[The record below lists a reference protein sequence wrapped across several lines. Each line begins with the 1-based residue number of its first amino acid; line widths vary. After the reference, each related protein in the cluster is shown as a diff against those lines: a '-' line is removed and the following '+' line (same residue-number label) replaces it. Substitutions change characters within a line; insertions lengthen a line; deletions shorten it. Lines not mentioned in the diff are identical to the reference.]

1 MIRAG
6 LLLAAGA
13 SRRFGTDDKLLAC
26 LRGRPLLSHAADALR
41 QVPLD
46 RHVAVISN
54 PDLGSLLNGF
64 EVVVIPQGGQ
74 SDSLKAGVAHLGRPD
89 RLLIVLGDMPDV
101 TPLLLS
107 QVLARATDDGPSASH
122 DSQRPMPPACF
133 PRSQLP
139 SLAAMSGDRGAGR
152 LLRQLP
158 PERLIAAP
166 GQLRDIDRPDQI

>member
-13 SRRFGTDDKLLAC
+13 SRRFGPDDKLLAR
-26 LRGRPLLSHAADALR
+26 LRGRPLLLHAADALR

-46 RHVAVISN
+46 RYVAVISN
-54 PDLGSLLNGF
+54 PSLGPLLEGF
-64 EVVVIPQGGQ
+64 EVIVIPQGGQ
-74 SDSLKAGVAHLGRPD
+74 SDSLRAGLAHLDHPD

-101 TPLLLS
+101 TPSLLS
-107 QVLARATDDGPSASH
+107 QVLAHASDDGPSASH
-122 DSQRPMPPACF
+122 DGQHPMPPACF

-139 SLAAMSGDRGAGR
+139 LLAALSGDRGAAR
-152 LLRQLP
+152 LLRDLP